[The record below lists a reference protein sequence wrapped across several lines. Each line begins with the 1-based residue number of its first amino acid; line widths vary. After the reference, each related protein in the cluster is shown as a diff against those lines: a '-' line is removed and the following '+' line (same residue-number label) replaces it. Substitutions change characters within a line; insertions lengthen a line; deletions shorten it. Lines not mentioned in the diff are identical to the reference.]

1 MGKYSAVLDA
11 LIDRLEFHVGAGE
24 MLAGMKFV
32 SIPVKD
38 PEGQRD
44 FPVIRLWIP
53 SFRELYRG
61 ATLGSG
67 EMTLNLTVSIERSLG
82 LVELLEKVELVMDAL
97 ETNTAGSVDPGLD
110 GTLVRPFNVS
120 LGGSFVLDLSLNAQ
134 LSITATPKPFERGG
148 RQ

>member
-1 MGKYSAVLDA
+1 MGKYAAVVQK
-11 LIDRLEFHVGAGE
+11 LIDRLTFHVGAGQ

-32 SIPVKD
+32 PIPVKD
-38 PEGQRD
+38 PEGQSD
-44 FPVIRLWIP
+44 LPVIRLWVP
-53 SFRELYRG
+53 TVRESYRS
-61 ATLGSG
+61 ASLGTG
-67 EMTLNLTVSIERSLG
+67 EMTLNVTVSTERSKG

-97 ETNTAGSVDPGLD
+97 ETSSTGSVDPGLS

-134 LSITATPKPFERGG
+134 LSITAAPKQFERGG